1 MIPYYVE
8 PCGCSYEMTEKPAP
22 DGKGALI
29 DLVIRKCALH
39 ENVAELLQGCEM
51 MYEAL
56 SGPGMIGKQSMQLGS
71 FRQFRSILK
80 EVIDK
85 AKKKPKGSAART

>member
-1 MIPYYVE
+1 MIPSYVE

-39 ENVAELLQGCEM
+39 ENASAVFSAAKGLLTLMDEAGWDLGDESDRVFTQGEFDHLRIAIYKSDPPRC
-51 MYEAL
+51 
-56 SGPGMIGKQSMQLGS
+56 
-71 FRQFRSILK
+71 
-80 EVIDK
+80 
-85 AKKKPKGSAART
+85 AART